1 MSEAVDISIRET
13 QPEDAAGL
21 KAAMEQIG
29 SETDFLVMDEAGM
42 QLSPELLAG
51 QLTLIA
57 ESANNLSLVALDGKR
72 IIGSASVLAESQPR
86 VAHIGEVGI
95 SILKEYWGM
104 GLGAY
109 MMEELIL
116 WAEASGIIRRLE
128 LMVQVRNERA
138 VKLYEK
144 FGFTI
149 EGTLKRGARSDEG
162 QFLDVYLMSLLID

>member
-1 MSEAVDISIRET
+1 MSESFDISIRET
-13 QPEDAAGL
+13 LPEDAAGL

-29 SETDFLVMDEAGM
+29 SETEFLVMDEQGM
-42 QLSPELLAG
+42 QLSPELLAQ

-57 ESANNLSLVALDGKR
+57 ESPNNLSLVALADEQ

-109 MMEELIL
+109 LMEELIL
-116 WAEASGIIRRLE
+116 WAEASEIIRRLE
-128 LMVQVRNERA
+128 LTVQVRNERA
-138 VKLYEK
+138 VKLYQK
-144 FGFTI
+144 FGFAI
-149 EGTLKRGARSDEG
+149 EGTLQRGARSDDGE
-162 QFLDVYLMSLLID
+162 FLDVYLMSLLID